1 MGAMTRQQQD
11 KTEPRLRVLIA
22 DDTQETR
29 RGTRLMLSM
38 IELVTVVAIA
48 QDGREAVELAKR
60 HRPDIAIVDINMPE
74 MDGLTAIQVMMQA
87 QPELGCI
94 VISAE
99 RDSDTLRR
107 AMSVG
112 AREYLI
118 KPFTIDE
125 LEQAVQ
131 RVSKLVFVSKQRADE
146 MTRQRNQYEQNLKR
160 LAVEYIKT
168 RRTDDQAVEVFERL
182 AANPN
187 CEKRW
192 LVSLGMIYML
202 RQDWRN
208 LKALAERLERYSQ

>member
-1 MGAMTRQQQD
+1 MGAMSQQQQD
-11 KTEPRLRVLIA
+11 KIEPRLRVLIA

-38 IELVTVVAIA
+38 IELVTVVAIG
-48 QDGREAVELAKR
+48 QDGRQAVDLAR
-60 HRPDIAIVDINMPE
+60 QHRPDIAIVDINMPE
-74 MDGLTAIQVMMQA
+74 MDGLTAIQAMMQA
-87 QPELGCI
+87 QPDLCCI

-99 RDSDTLRR
+99 RDSETLRR

-131 RVSKLVFVSKQRADE
+131 RMSKIVLASKKRKDEITQQRI
-146 MTRQRNQYEQNLKR
+146 QYEQNLKR

-202 RQDWRN
+202 RQDWGK
-208 LKALAERLERYSQ
+208 LKVLAERLERRSQ